1 MRVWGLWD
9 VPEFMLDGFEVKLS
23 SIELKLL
30 VESVCA
36 CVFVRVCMCVCVRVR
51 LRARVCMCVCGL
63 SVPSDGLGPTRRFG
77 NAGSTGGVTALLR
90 LFMIMSVRKDIPGV
104 LV

>member
-9 VPEFMLDGFEVKLS
+9 VPEFMLNGFEVKPT
-23 SIELKLL
+23 SIELKLM

-36 CVFVRVCMCVCVRVR
+36 CVFVRVCMCVCVRVC

-63 SVPSDGLGPTRRFG
+63 SGPSDGLGPTQWFE

-90 LFMIMSVRKDIPGV
+90 LFTFMSVRKDMPGV